1 MGWIVLVICAIPFI
15 YGVISEIRRQRQYK
29 AACKA
34 AEYARQEKI
43 RAQQEK
49 AEKAIQRQRER
60 ENIAREKAVID
71 NRLYNDMLLSL
82 DEQYAIL
89 LKINRRMKRD
99 FNNADE
105 KQLKKL
111 LSIEKQIAS
120 VEKQRVTARKKLVD
134 LRKYT

>member
-1 MGWIVLVICAIPFI
+1 MGWIVLIICAIPFI
-15 YGVISEIRRQRQYK
+15 CGVISEIRRQRQYK

-34 AEYARQEKI
+34 AEYARRKKI
-43 RAQQEK
+43 RAQEK
-49 AEKAIQRQRER
+49 RLEDAIQRQRER

-71 NRLYNDMLLSL
+71 NRLYNDVLLSL

-89 LKINRRMKRD
+89 LKVNRHMKRD
-99 FNNADE
+99 LNNADE

-120 VEKQRVTARKKLVD
+120 VEKQQATARKKLVD

>member
-15 YGVISEIRRQRQYK
+15 YGIISEIRRQRANK
-29 AACKA
+29 AAFTA
-34 AEYARQEKI
+34 AEHTRRRAI
-43 RAQQEK
+43 RAQEK
-49 AEKAIQRQRER
+49 RLEDAIQRRRER

-89 LKINRRMKRD
+89 LKINRHVKRD
-99 FNNADE
+99 ISNADE

-111 LSIEKQIAS
+111 LSIEKQLGS
-120 VEKQRVTARKKLVD
+120 VEKQRATARKKLVD